1 MKVDDNFIRNVR
13 ESNDIVDVIGGYLP
27 LVQKGKNYF
36 CVCPFH
42 DDHSPSMSISKE
54 KQIYK
59 CFVCGETGNVITFV
73 KDYLSISFLEAVEVL
88 AKRSGINFKLDK
100 PKVNDKFKEDY
111 EIYSIALSYYKNNLN
126 TKEGENAR
134 NYLKKRGITKEAID
148 YFDIGLSLGSGLVNS
163 LSKKYNIGKLENIG
177 LSSNNKDL
185 FINRIMFTIRDNIGN
200 PVGFSGRKYDDSD
213 APKYINT
220 KETDIFKKGSILF
233 NYYRAKDEIRR
244 KKEIII
250 SEGQMEVIR
259 CHIVGINNIVALM
272 GTAFTKEHLSIIKK
286 ERVNVVLNLDQDDA
300 GKLATINIG
309 KTLVENGINPTVIVF
324 SKYKDTDELILN
336 EGKEAFIKAYDN
348 RVNFVDFEL
357 NYLKKNVDLSN
368 TLEVSNYIN
377 ESINVINEINDD
389 VLRELKVRELSKEF
403 DISTELIKSKL
414 QMKDNNKV
422 IVKKSA
428 KNVVKKRYNGDDMSE
443 LRILHLMLNY
453 PEVITIYERQL
464 GYLNDE
470 NRKNLA
476 DAIINYKESHK
487 MFDYADFICYT
498 NVREDLTRVIKEVE
512 SYPLNNVES
521 ISYSN
526 EELEDYINKV
536 KRKRV
541 KMLQNE
547 RTLKIN
553 DSIDVSE
560 KEELTNK
567 FLETKKEVLKW

>member
-1 MKVDDNFIRNVR
+1 MR
-13 ESNDIVDVIGGYLP
+13 
-27 LVQKGKNYF
+27 
-36 CVCPFH
+36 
-42 DDHSPSMSISKE
+42 
-54 KQIYK
+54 
-59 CFVCGETGNVITFV
+59 
-73 KDYLSISFLEAVEVL
+73 LEE
-88 AKRSGINFKLDK
+88 
-100 PKVNDKFKEDY
+100 
-111 EIYSIALSYYKNNLN
+111 
-126 TKEGENAR
+126 
-134 NYLKKRGITKEAID
+134 KKR
-148 YFDIGLSLGSGLVNS
+148 LLLV
-163 LSKKYNIGKLENIG
+163 K
-177 LSSNNKDL
+177 
-185 FINRIMFTIRDNIGN
+185 
-200 PVGFSGRKYDDSD
+200 
-213 APKYINT
+213 
-220 KETDIFKKGSILF
+220 
-233 NYYRAKDEIRR
+233 
-244 KKEIII
+244 
-250 SEGQMEVIR
+250 GQMEVIR
-259 CHIVGINNIVALM
+259 CHIVGINNIIALM

-309 KTLVENGINPTVIVF
+309 KILVENGINPTVIVF
-324 SKYKDTDELILN
+324 SKYKDTDELILY

-389 VLRELKVRELSKEF
+389 VLRELKVKELSKEF

-422 IVKKSA
+422 IVKKST

>member
-134 NYLKKRGITKEAID
+134 NYLNKRGITKEAID
-148 YFDIGLSLGSGLVNS
+148 YFDIGLSLSSGLVNS

-185 FINRIMFTIRDNIGN
+185 FINRIMFTIRDNLGN

-250 SEGQMEVIR
+250 SEGQMEAIR

-324 SKYKDTDELILN
+324 SKYKDTDEFILN

-422 IVKKSA
+422 IVKKST

>member
-1 MKVDDNFIRNVR
+1 M
-13 ESNDIVDVIGGYLP
+13 
-27 LVQKGKNYF
+27 
-36 CVCPFH
+36 
-42 DDHSPSMSISKE
+42 
-54 KQIYK
+54 
-59 CFVCGETGNVITFV
+59 
-73 KDYLSISFLEAVEVL
+73 
-88 AKRSGINFKLDK
+88 
-100 PKVNDKFKEDY
+100 
-111 EIYSIALSYYKNNLN
+111 
-126 TKEGENAR
+126 
-134 NYLKKRGITKEAID
+134 
-148 YFDIGLSLGSGLVNS
+148 
-163 LSKKYNIGKLENIG
+163 
-177 LSSNNKDL
+177 
-185 FINRIMFTIRDNIGN
+185 
-200 PVGFSGRKYDDSD
+200 
-213 APKYINT
+213 
-220 KETDIFKKGSILF
+220 
-233 NYYRAKDEIRR
+233 
-244 KKEIII
+244 
-250 SEGQMEVIR
+250 
-259 CHIVGINNIVALM
+259 
-272 GTAFTKEHLSIIKK
+272 
-286 ERVNVVLNLDQDDA
+286 
-300 GKLATINIG
+300 
-309 KTLVENGINPTVIVF
+309 
-324 SKYKDTDELILN
+324 
-336 EGKEAFIKAYDN
+336 
-348 RVNFVDFEL
+348 
-357 NYLKKNVDLSN
+357 
-368 TLEVSNYIN
+368 SNYIN

-389 VLRELKVRELSKEF
+389 VLRELKVKELSKEF

-422 IVKKSA
+422 IVKKST

-512 SYPLNNVES
+512 SYPLNNVQS